1 MKAGRGNSAT
11 RFHTH
16 GTMYMYIHFCT
27 CNRFL
32 SGNYIDWGGGVN
44 MVERQAKYEL
54 MTISNL
60 VNTPAESS
68 FVHFCKLSGA
78 GFPLPR

>member
-1 MKAGRGNSAT
+1 MVQ
-11 RFHTH
+11 
-16 GTMYMYIHFCT
+16 CT
-27 CNRFL
+27 CT
-32 SGNYIDWGGGVN
+32 YIFVHVTGFYLAIILIGGGGGGGVN